1 MKAKRLLSM
10 IALVLA
16 LAMCFAACGE
26 PSEAPNTTATPTDD
40 PGTQSGAENAGDSG
54 KEYDD
59 TIVIDMNSEV
69 TNFDPAYLAGTT
81 TSRVACFMMDHLCYM
96 DHDGN
101 IIPRVAES
109 WEANEDAT
117 VWTFHLRK
125 DVKWHDGTP
134 LVAADVKYNF
144 DRIINPDVAALRAGD
159 LACVDSVEAPDDY
172 TVVFKLNTP
181 VAAFIT
187 KCLLINPGLLAQPK
201 ALEEYGES
209 YSDHVVGTG
218 PYKLVEWTPGEKVR
232 MEANPDFY
240 LGEPATKYIEF
251 RLIPDPMTALIEL
264 EQGNIDFL
272 FNIPST
278 EMAAFENNEDIVLER
293 AKDFG
298 VCWIFL
304 NVAMDPCNDIN
315 VRKAIAHA
323 IDYETI
329 YQTMLTDFGLLADS
343 YLPNHNWAY
352 TPDTL
357 KYNYDPEY
365 AKQCL
370 ADSGWTDTD
379 GDGLVDKDGQTLKL
393 EIGCTKRESDNVML
407 EAAQNYLRQVGI
419 DVSMAVL
426 ENAAY
431 NERLHGADF
440 QAYVLNISQDS
451 PEPALLIDFSFPTWA
466 GYNKFGYDNPRVD
479 ELVLAANSTGDQE
492 ERKELY
498 IEIQKIIKEDYV
510 SLPFYSRYAQVGVSA
525 KVEGFTHSA
534 AIFDLQDVRVA
545 K

>member
-10 IALVLA
+10 IALILA

-26 PSEAPNTTATPTDD
+26 PSGTPNETENPE
-40 PGTQSGAENAGDSG
+40 PGTSQPGGEEPSGNADQ
-54 KEYDD
+54 EYDD

-69 TNFDPAYLAGTT
+69 TNFDPAYLAGVT
-81 TSRVACFMMDHLCYM
+81 TSRVACLMMDHLCYM
-96 DHDGN
+96 DLDGN
-101 IIPRVAES
+101 IIPRLAES

-134 LVAADVKYNF
+134 FVAADVKYNF

-172 TVVFKLNTP
+172 TVVFNLNTP

-218 PYKLVEWTPGEKVR
+218 PYKLVEWIPGEKVR

-240 LGEPATKYIEF
+240 LGEPATKYVEF

-352 TPDTL
+352 
-357 KYNYDPEY
+357 
-365 AKQCL
+365 
-370 ADSGWTDTD
+370 
-379 GDGLVDKDGQTLKL
+379 
-393 EIGCTKRESDNVML
+393 
-407 EAAQNYLRQVGI
+407 
-419 DVSMAVL
+419 
-426 ENAAY
+426 
-431 NERLHGADF
+431 
-440 QAYVLNISQDS
+440 
-451 PEPALLIDFSFPTWA
+451 
-466 GYNKFGYDNPRVD
+466 DNPRVD

>member
-1 MKAKRLLSM
+1 M
-10 IALVLA
+10 
-16 LAMCFAACGE
+16 
-26 PSEAPNTTATPTDD
+26 
-40 PGTQSGAENAGDSG
+40 
-54 KEYDD
+54 
-59 TIVIDMNSEV
+59 
-69 TNFDPAYLAGTT
+69 
-81 TSRVACFMMDHLCYM
+81 
-96 DHDGN
+96 
-101 IIPRVAES
+101 
-109 WEANEDAT
+109 
-117 VWTFHLRK
+117 
-125 DVKWHDGTP
+125 
-134 LVAADVKYNF
+134 
-144 DRIINPDVAALRAGD
+144 
-159 LACVDSVEAPDDY
+159 
-172 TVVFKLNTP
+172 
-181 VAAFIT
+181 
-187 KCLLINPGLLAQPK
+187 
-201 ALEEYGES
+201 
-209 YSDHVVGTG
+209 VGTG
-218 PYKLVEWTPGEKVR
+218 PYKLVEWIPGEKVR

-240 LGEPATKYIEF
+240 LGEPATKYVEF

-298 VCWIFL
+298 VCWIFP

-466 GYNKFGYDNPRVD
+466 GYNKFGYDNPQVD